1 MTGPTQTDFT
11 PGSIPA
17 PSSLDL
23 GREDDE
29 IEVLDAVQDHLDE
42 IRGGHPK

>member
-29 IEVLDAVQDHLDE
+29 IEVLDHTDKATIVHVE
-42 IRGGHPK
+42 SP